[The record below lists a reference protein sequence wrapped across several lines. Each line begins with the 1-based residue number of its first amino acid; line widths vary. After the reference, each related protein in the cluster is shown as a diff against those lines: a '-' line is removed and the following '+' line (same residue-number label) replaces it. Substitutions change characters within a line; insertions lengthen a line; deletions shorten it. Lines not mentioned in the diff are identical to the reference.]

1 MYANEES
8 KQNCVKYVVAKKT
21 VRKLES
27 FNQKTKILI
36 YASFLKNKMI
46 KTSALQYL
54 RVNDSSNLCT
64 VVNVR

>member
-8 KQNCVKYVVAKKT
+8 KQHFVKYVVAKKT
-21 VRKLES
+21 VGRLES
-27 FNQKTKILI
+27 FNQKIKILI
-36 YASFLKNKMI
+36 YASCLKNKVI
-46 KTSALQYL
+46 KTSAIQYL